1 MCSLLQGCTKQ
12 AMPVLKSVAAIASPV
27 SLTGGDEGSSRHVQP
42 VLLRD
47 VQLVAAHDWLKQK
60 SQQHVASSHL
70 LSSSTAESTGT
81 TDVATA
87 AVPPAIQVC

>member
-1 MCSLLQGCTKQ
+1 MT
-12 AMPVLKSVAAIASPV
+12 VLNSVAATASPV
-27 SLTGGDEGSSRHVQP
+27 ILLGGDEGSSRHVQP
-42 VLLRD
+42 VLLGD

-81 TDVATA
+81 TDMATTA
-87 AVPPAIQVC
+87 MPPAIQVRCHSDLGW